1 MRRSLSQQTTETVS
15 TDYADFDLEN
25 LCNLWIGFG
34 EISMITELERIR
46 DQFRRAFDGEAWH
59 GPSVLALLNGV
70 TALQAAAHPI
80 PGAHSIW
87 QLTMHIEAWER
98 ACLRRL
104 NGDPAQLTDEED
116 WQPINDTSDAAWE
129 STKQRLLDTHR
140 ELLDAIARIDE
151 SRLNEPIITNA
162 NTPFSSVYV
171 TLHGGVQHDLYHA
184 GQIAILKKALE
195 KL

>member
-1 MRRSLSQQTTETVS
+1 MLPQEQRS
-15 TDYADFDLEN
+15 
-25 LCNLWIGFG
+25 
-34 EISMITELERIR
+34 ITEVDRIR

-70 TALQAAAHPI
+70 TAQQAAAHPI

-87 QLTMHIEAWER
+87 ELTQHIEAWER

-104 NGDPAQLTDEED
+104 GGDPARLTDEED
-116 WQPINDTSDAAWE
+116 FRPVNDTSDAAWE
-129 STKQRLLDTHR
+129 SAKQQLTTTHR
-140 ELLDAIARIDE
+140 ELLDAIANLDE
-151 SRLNEPIITNA
+151 SRLNEPIITNSDA
-162 NTPFSSVYV
+162 SYSSVYV

-195 KL
+195 NL